1 MAHDGELY
9 ACSTAAGP
17 AFEGARISQGMR
29 AASGAIDMVEIGEDV
44 RYHVLGDDP
53 PRGLCGSGL
62 VDAVAG
68 WAKLG
73 VVSESGRLLPPQEL
87 SSVPEKV
94 RRRVVENEDG
104 LGLRL
109 GQ

>member
-17 AFEGARISQGMR
+17 AFEGARISQGCGR
-29 AASGAIDMVEIGEDV
+29 LRRAIDMVDIGADV
-44 RYHVLGDDP
+44 RCHVLGDDP

-68 WAKLG
+68 LGGLG
-73 VVSESGRLLPPQEL
+73 VVSESRTLLPPAGIIGRTGEG
-87 SSVPEKV
+87 ETA
-94 RRRVVENEDG
+94 RRRE
-104 LGLRL
+104 
-109 GQ
+109 